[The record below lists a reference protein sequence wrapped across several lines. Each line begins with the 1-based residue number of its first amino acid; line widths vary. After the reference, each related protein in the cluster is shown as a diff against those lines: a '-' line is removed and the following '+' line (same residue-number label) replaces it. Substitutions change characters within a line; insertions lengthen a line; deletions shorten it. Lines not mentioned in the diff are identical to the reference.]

1 LASSRSLRL
10 IAPCLAPALFGTLLL
25 GCHRDG
31 GGPVRIGVAGSFS
44 DPIGIPM
51 QLAAEL
57 AAEEINAGGG
67 IAGRPL
73 ELVVRDDYADPD
85 SAVFIAGDLYDSDVS
100 AVVGHLFS
108 GTTLAAAPVY
118 NGGDNPVAAISPSSS
133 SPEVSSAGDHTFR
146 VCPSDLAHGAV
157 LAEWVR
163 ETLHFERGAVLYL
176 NDQYGRGIR
185 QTFVEHFERLGGRLE
200 SVDPYLG
207 DQPDV
212 GPYLDRMARNRNI
225 QFLAVAGNRGEA
237 EEVLRQARRRGITVP
252 IVGGDGLEGIEA
264 AGALAEGVYLTSAYF
279 PTIPTGANRKF
290 VEAYRRK
297 YPGAGMPNQPA
308 AATYDAI
315 YLLSQVI
322 ARAGTD
328 RQAVRRA
335 LAGVGSE
342 TPPFEGVTGLVAF
355 DAVGDV
361 PAQNVYVGRVHAGAI
376 QVANSSTEM
385 AQGPQ
390 P

>member
-1 LASSRSLRL
+1 LA
-10 IAPCLAPALFGTLLL
+10 AAALTTLLL
-25 GCHRDG
+25 ACGQAD

-44 DPIGIPM
+44 DPIGTPM

-57 AAEEINAGGG
+57 AAAEINAAGG
-67 IAGRPL
+67 IDGRPI
-73 ELVVRDDYADPD
+73 ELVLRDDYADPD
-85 SAVFIAGDLYDSDVS
+85 SAVFIASDLYESDVS

-118 NGGDNPVAAISPSSS
+118 NGGADPIAAISPSSS
-133 SPEVSSAGDHTFR
+133 SPEVTSAGDHTFR
-146 VCPSDLAHGAV
+146 ICPSDLAHGAA
-157 LAEWVR
+157 LAHWVR
-163 ETLHFERGAVLYL
+163 ERLGFERGAVLYL

-185 QTFVEHFERLGGRLE
+185 QTFVEQFLRLGGRLE

-207 DQPDV
+207 HRPDV
-212 GPYLDRMARNRNI
+212 GPYLDRMVRNRSI
-225 QFLAVAGNRGEA
+225 QFLVVAGNRGEG
-237 EEVLRQARRRGITVP
+237 EEVIRQARRRGLTVP
-252 IVGGDGLEGIEA
+252 ILGGDGLEGIEG

-279 PTIPTGANRKF
+279 PNLPTGANRKF
-290 VEAYRRK
+290 VEAYQRK

-315 YLLSQVI
+315 YLLREVI

-342 TPPFEGVTGLVAF
+342 TPAFEGVTGLVAF
-355 DAVGDV
+355 DAAGDV
-361 PAQNVYVGRVHAGAI
+361 PDQNVYIGKVRAGAVE
-376 QVANSSTEM
+376 VADRTEV
-385 AQGPQ
+385 AQGQQ